1 MNKIN
6 KNGKIMFKISC
17 REMKFD
23 LFWCLT
29 FISNLHLRTFSL
41 KATAKIGI
49 VLITNNACRGK
60 WPKATRHVSCSIKS
74 LPMPGIRDLFLV
86 RRARGQLMTQC

>member
-6 KNGKIMFKISC
+6 KNRKTMFKISC

-29 FISNLHLRTFSL
+29 FISNLYLRTFSL
-41 KATAKIGI
+41 KATAKIGPVTNSLTF
-49 VLITNNACRGK
+49 VLVTARF
-60 WPKATRHVSCSIKS
+60 WP
-74 LPMPGIRDLFLV
+74 
-86 RRARGQLMTQC
+86 

>member
-41 KATAKIGI
+41 KATAKIGPDTI
-49 VLITNNACRGK
+49 
-60 WPKATRHVSCSIKS
+60 
-74 LPMPGIRDLFLV
+74 
-86 RRARGQLMTQC
+86 

>member
-6 KNGKIMFKISC
+6 KNRKTMFKISS

-29 FISNLHLRTFSL
+29 FISNLYLRTFSL
-41 KATAKIGI
+41 KASAKIGPDTNSLTF
-49 VLITNNACRGK
+49 VLVTARF
-60 WPKATRHVSCSIKS
+60 WP
-74 LPMPGIRDLFLV
+74 
-86 RRARGQLMTQC
+86 

>member
-29 FISNLHLRTFSL
+29 FISNLHLGTFSL
-41 KATAKIGI
+41 KATAKIGPDTI
-49 VLITNNACRGK
+49 KLS
-60 WPKATRHVSCSIKS
+60 HVC
-74 LPMPGIRDLFLV
+74 
-86 RRARGQLMTQC
+86 ARYGQILAVTLTGC